1 MVRFITRFLLF
12 LVFFFA
18 SSGLAKADS
27 FDITFTGNA
36 SGTGQFTTN
45 GTCVMC
51 SPNSGLLTWVV
62 GIGPDTGANAF
73 DITDDGP
80 ATMTITYDR
89 LSNSFSS
96 IGTFNSENMDF
107 FILFLFPNET
117 WQLSTLSGDFSG
129 TYSVTPTST
138 GVSEPPSSVLLLLGV
153 IALTGLVARQASRAS
168 IGRSC

>member
-12 LVFFFA
+12 LVFFIA

-27 FDITFTGNA
+27 FQITFTGNA

-51 SPNSGLLTWVV
+51 SPTSGLLTWVV

-80 ATMTITYDR
+80 ATVTITYDR
-89 LSNSFSS
+89 PSNSFSS

-107 FILFLFPNET
+107 FILFSNDT
-117 WQLSTLSGDFSG
+117 WQLSTLNGDFAG

-138 GVSEPPSSVLLLLGV
+138 GVPEPPSSVLLLLGV
-153 IALTGLVARQASRAS
+153 IALTGLVARQASRAAMD
-168 IGRSC
+168 RSC